1 MNALAD
7 VVRGMDALADIVVL
21 RPWRLITTLET
32 GRARMWRTSTATA
45 GTRISPL
52 SHRPPQN
59 SMLVGL
65 DEFVSCTVCAQRRS
79 DVWPNIEVLL
89 EGPCIQLEVV
99 AVQAMPS
106 NSMMVLEVERNQAF
120 IIVDRIRLGDLGG
133 DGPNGGQI
141 LRVPVSIV
149 EALKATAA
157 QQASADG
164 PVVRLSIVTD
174 GVLFGSSQ
182 LGTAGTRTLGELV
195 RYTSATLLV
204 QNEETGFPVV
214 SGSPPIPCEFTLKAV
229 ADSLPKGWSRPKP
242 PPYEGRRY
250 KRHVFMM
257 TRGTRGDV
265 QPFVALAVGMAN
277 QQGWLVTVCTELYWR
292 EFVEKHAQ
300 NLDNGAIRFL
310 PCGGDTHLETSSWF
324 YSQAMQ
330 NNSDAMQ
337 TVIMAASEW
346 NFFPSTP
353 VIVHQVAREQKG
365 EHPIDLLICGFT
377 LVGVCMLA
385 SEKCGVPMAGFIAQ
399 AAAIPTVDPSADQIL
414 FGAQAARKTIKS
426 TFENFLLNP
435 NALPNLRS
443 DFGLSRWKATWPTIF
458 KQAVPM
464 VIPMHPETF
473 TRPAD
478 WGPHVSLTDFIFLRP
493 KNSSSKPLATELQD
507 FIDVSRA
514 AGRKIMLMTFS
525 SMPVPRRSIFRVAIR
540 MLRETKHKMSLIFV
554 GKGLGMAGQDLVSA
568 SAELIAAGQL
578 MEVENADFGSLFP
591 QLDAFIVHGGLGTTV
606 EAIRTRKP
614 VAVTGILLMDQRFWA
629 DVVCKK
635 LIGPEPA
642 TIDKFYHSCVEFA
655 DKALDPDSEW
665 AKAAAALT
673 FGSTRGDDGVRAN
686 VNGFKAL
693 LDGGVQAVR

>member
-1 MNALAD
+1 
-7 VVRGMDALADIVVL
+7 
-21 RPWRLITTLET
+21 
-32 GRARMWRTSTATA
+32 
-45 GTRISPL
+45 
-52 SHRPPQN
+52 
-59 SMLVGL
+59 
-65 DEFVSCTVCAQRRS
+65 
-79 DVWPNIEVLL
+79 
-89 EGPCIQLEVV
+89 
-99 AVQAMPS
+99 
-106 NSMMVLEVERNQAF
+106 MMVLEVERNQAF

-141 LRVPVSIV
+141 LRRSVSIA
-149 EALKATAA
+149 EALKDAA

-250 KRHVFMM
+250 KRHRLHDDARHARRRPAVCGA
-257 TRGTRGDV
+257 RRRDGESAG
-265 QPFVALAVGMAN
+265 LARHRVHRAV
-277 QQGWLVTVCTELYWR
+277 LARVCGEARAEPRQWR
-292 EFVEKHAQ
+292 DPLFAVRRRHTFRD
-300 NLDNGAIRFL
+300 LL
-310 PCGGDTHLETSSWF
+310 SWF

-493 KNSSSKPLATELQD
+493 KNSSSKPLATELQWD

-629 DVVCKK
+629 DVVCRSSSARSPPPSINSTTRASS
-635 LIGPEPA
+635 LR
-642 TIDKFYHSCVEFA
+642 TRR
-655 DKALDPDSEW
+655 
-665 AKAAAALT
+665 
-673 FGSTRGDDGVRAN
+673 STRTRSGQGR
-686 VNGFKAL
+686 
-693 LDGGVQAVR
+693 RRR